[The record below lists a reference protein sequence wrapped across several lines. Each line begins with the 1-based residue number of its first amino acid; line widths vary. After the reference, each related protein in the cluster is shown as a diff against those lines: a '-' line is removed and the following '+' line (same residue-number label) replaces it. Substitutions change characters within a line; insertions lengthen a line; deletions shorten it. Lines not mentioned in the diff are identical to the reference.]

1 MFKSENSPVVIHV
14 KVEVVQIVKDDAAL
28 DAVDGPEVILD
39 LMLVFAHLGIV
50 VAAAAAAAVAAAVHA
65 VVVVVVV
72 SHGHAVAGGG
82 GAHLVH
88 RRRDG
93 RLESKRRLS
102 EMFQGELGDSS
113 AATLVVVNTWN

>member
-1 MFKSENSPVVIHV
+1 MVIHV
-14 KVEVVQIVKDDAAL
+14 QVEVVQIVKDDAAL

-50 VAAAAAAAVAAAVHA
+50 VAAAAAAAVAAAVHT
-65 VVVVVVV
+65 VDVVV

-93 RLESKRRLS
+93 RLESKSRLG

>member
-1 MFKSENSPVVIHV
+1 MVIHV

-50 VAAAAAAAVAAAVHA
+50 VAAAAAAAIAAAVHA
-65 VVVVVVV
+65 VVVVV

-102 EMFQGELGDSS
+102 QMFQGELGDSS

>member
-1 MFKSENSPVVIHV
+1 VVIHV

-65 VVVVVVV
+65 AVVVVV

-102 EMFQGELGDSS
+102 QMFQGELGDSS

>member
-1 MFKSENSPVVIHV
+1 MVIHV

-50 VAAAAAAAVAAAVHA
+50 VAAAAAAVTAAVH

-72 SHGHAVAGGG
+72 GHGHAVAGG

-93 RLESKRRLS
+93 RLES
-102 EMFQGELGDSS
+102 
-113 AATLVVVNTWN
+113 